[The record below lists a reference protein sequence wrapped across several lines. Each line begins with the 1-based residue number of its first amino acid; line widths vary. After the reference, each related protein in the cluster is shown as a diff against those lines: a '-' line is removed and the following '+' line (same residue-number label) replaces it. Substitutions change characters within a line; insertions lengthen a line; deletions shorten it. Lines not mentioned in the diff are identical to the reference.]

1 MSMEV
6 LYCSIALIIFIY
18 FILKHLFPQK
28 RNLPPGPLALTIIGH
43 FHLLKSAPQRTLTS
57 IANQYGPIVF
67 LRFGSRPVLL
77 VSSPSVAEQ
86 CFTRHDVVFANRPKF
101 LASKHLGYN
110 YTLVGISP
118 YGDHWRNIRRVTA
131 IQTFS
136 ATSLQLSSATRT
148 EETRFA
154 VRELFR
160 ASDGGKRR
168 VNLKSAF
175 VDFLFNVMTRLAAG
189 KRWSGSASLFGPSM
203 SFNACEYIPVLGWV
217 DYKGFEKKLV
227 DLQRRR
233 DEFLQGLIDEHRNI
247 RTGNSSSAEKRK
259 TMVEALLLLQKSE
272 PEYYTDNIIKGI
284 VVLLFTAG
292 THTSALTMEWAM
304 SLMLNHPEVL
314 EKARKEIDSNIQPG
328 HLLEDSD
335 LAKLPYL
342 RCIINETLRLFPIAP
357 LLLPH
362 LSSED
367 CVIEGYDI
375 PRGTML
381 LVNAWAIQRDPNVW
395 EDATMFK
402 PERFEG
408 TEAGRE
414 GFKFIPFGMGR
425 RACPGAALAMRLVGL
440 VLGTFIQCF
449 EWERVGPELVDLE
462 EGSGLTVPKVKPL
475 EALYRP
481 RPAMLSLLSHL

>member
-1 MSMEV
+1 
-6 LYCSIALIIFIY
+6 
-18 FILKHLFPQK
+18 
-28 RNLPPGPLALTIIGH
+28 
-43 FHLLKSAPQRTLTS
+43 
-57 IANQYGPIVF
+57 
-67 LRFGSRPVLL
+67 
-77 VSSPSVAEQ
+77 
-86 CFTRHDVVFANRPKF
+86 
-101 LASKHLGYN
+101 
-110 YTLVGISP
+110 
-118 YGDHWRNIRRVTA
+118 
-131 IQTFS
+131 
-136 ATSLQLSSATRT
+136 
-148 EETRFA
+148 
-154 VRELFR
+154 
-160 ASDGGKRR
+160 
-168 VNLKSAF
+168 
-175 VDFLFNVMTRLAAG
+175 MTRLAAG

-203 SFNACEYIPVLGWV
+203 FMNACEYIPVLGWV

-247 RTGNSSSAEKRK
+247 RTGNSSCAEKRK
-259 TMVEALLLLQKSE
+259 TMVEALLLLQKAE
-272 PEYYTDNIIKGI
+272 PEYYTDYIIKGI

-335 LAKLPYL
+335 LAKVPYL
-342 RCIINETLRLFPIAP
+342 RCIITETLRLFPVAP

-425 RACPGAALAMRLVGL
+425 RACPGAALAIRLVGL

-449 EWERVGPELVDLE
+449 EWERVGPELIDLE
-462 EGSGLTVPKVKPL
+462 EGSGLTVPKDFLRAIERILNIKQYASSIRAKEIGFFTEQL
-475 EALYRP
+475 FNLRP
-481 RPAMLSLLSHL
+481 QKSGYFFMLSPNTMIKLVSGNRYFNGEELVLDKHGKLDDK